1 MVVLAKGA
9 EGPEVEVGLEG
20 LVDLDLEATLT
31 QASWKLLEE
40 LAADTDVAC
49 VVVDLVGMSSVD
61 VLLGD
66 SPKRVNGREVGQGC
80 FPTVRSEW
88 LMVSLSGMVGLVA

>member
-20 LVDLDLEATLT
+20 LVGLDLEATLT

-40 LAADTDVAC
+40 LAVDTDVAC
-49 VVVDLVGMSSVD
+49 VVVDLVGMSAVD

-88 LMVSLSGMVGLVA
+88 LVSLSSMVGLVA